1 MYDRREQ
8 VQAHSFLVGRLDSAV
23 LRADPDAAERPV
35 RRTSTGV
42 LGGIAIA
49 VLVVAGVLVAG
60 LLTGKGGDKWR
71 EPGAL
76 VVDED
81 TGNRY
86 LLAGGR
92 LRPVLNYASARLAL
106 GKDLKVVKVGADDL
120 AGTPQGAPVGI
131 LGAPDSL
138 PSAGGA
144 PPWTACATTAK
155 SGPGIALTIGQ
166 APGVREA
173 PADRAVLVRAA
184 GELHLVWRDR
194 RFRVTAPWAPRAL
207 GLDPGTALEVDET
220 WITVFA
226 AGPDLG
232 APKLRRGGAGPVVGG
247 RPTTSGQLV
256 SVPDAVGAADFV
268 VAPTGL
274 VPVTATVAALVA
286 ADPDAERLPVLE
298 ITPAQLAGQA
308 VLPAP
313 SWQAEL
319 PPEPPSPVALD
330 GDSACA
336 RWAGDTATLVVAP
349 PPAGPARTAGQPG
362 VTRDGRTAD
371 RVEITP
377 GSGLL
382 ARTRAAPGVPGVGV
396 HLITESGAKYP
407 VASADAAA
415 ALGLPVDS
423 ATTVPAD
430 LLALLPTGPVLDR
443 IS

>member
-23 LRADPDAAERPV
+23 LRADPDAVERPV

-49 VLVVAGVLVAG
+49 VLVVAGVLIAG

-71 EPGAL
+71 QPGAL

-86 LLAGGR
+86 LLVGGT
-92 LRPVLNYASARLAL
+92 LRPVLNHASARLVL
-106 GKDLKVVKVGADDL
+106 GKDLEVVKVGSDDL

-131 LGAPDSL
+131 LGAPDVL

-144 PPWTACATTAK
+144 PPWTVCAIAAK
-155 SGPGIALTIGQ
+155 GGPGIALTVGQ
-166 APGVREA
+166 ASGVRET

-184 GELHLVWRDR
+184 GDLHLVWRDR

-207 GLDPGTALEVDET
+207 GFDPATAPDVDPAWVT
-220 WITVFA
+220 AFA

-232 APKLRRGGAGPVVGG
+232 APKVQRGGVGPVVGG
-247 RPTTSGQLV
+247 RPTTAGQLV
-256 SVPDAVGAADFV
+256 SVPDAVGGTDFV

-274 VPVTATVAALVA
+274 VPVNATVAALIA
-286 ADPDAERLPVLE
+286 ADPAAERLPVLE

-308 VLPAP
+308 VLPVP

-319 PPEPPSPVALD
+319 PLEPPSPVVLD
-330 GDSACA
+330 GDTACA
-336 RWAGDTATLVVAP
+336 RWADDTATLVVAP
-349 PPAGPARTAGQPG
+349 QPTGPARPADQPG
-362 VTRDGRTAD
+362 VRRDERTAD

-377 GSGLL
+377 GAGLL

-415 ALGLPVDS
+415 ALGLPIDS
-423 ATTVPAD
+423 ATAVPAD